1 MEEVPLQRP
10 WSAEVATPVDGSKP
24 KYNLKEANSE
34 GWMATV
40 MATQKAGPAKSPST
54 KKLKEQWAK
63 ELVSTVDYV
72 RENGQ
77 SPEIV
82 IVHEKVELVQVCRL
96 ALSSALACRC

>member
-1 MEEVPLQRP
+1 MEEVLQRP
-10 WSAEVATPVDGSKP
+10 WSAEVATPVDGAKP

-40 MATQKAGPAKSPST
+40 MATQKAAPAKSPST

-72 RENGQ
+72 RENDPAQFEGEEEGAAREAQ
-77 SPEIV
+77 PV
-82 IVHEKVELVQVCRL
+82 
-96 ALSSALACRC
+96 A